1 MFLGRRQP
9 GPYAFVIGM
18 CSRGQRSS
26 CVFREDAACIE
37 RDRLIVYMGD
47 TGARLGEIASIRLEE
62 YSPESVPRLSGS
74 MGRLAGG
81 GCRSRQR
88 STVG

>member
-26 CVFREDAACIE
+26 SSRTPLASSATGSSSTWATPE
-37 RDRLIVYMGD
+37 RASGRLP
-47 TGARLGEIASIRLEE
+47 AFASRR